1 MLSVIAGTLSSIPCV
16 RMQPQK
22 LLDVSE
28 LTQTMAT
35 VQPG

>member
-1 MLSVIAGTLSSIPCV
+1 MSLLRSSPMLSVIAAALFSILCV

-28 LTQTMAT
+28 LT
-35 VQPG
+35 